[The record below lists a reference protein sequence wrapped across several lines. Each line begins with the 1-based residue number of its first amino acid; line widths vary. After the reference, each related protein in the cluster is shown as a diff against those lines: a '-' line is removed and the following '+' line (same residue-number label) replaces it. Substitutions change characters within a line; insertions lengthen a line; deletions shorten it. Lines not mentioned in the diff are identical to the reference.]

1 MGGVGTEWQ
10 GIFLHFLHAWCPR
23 FNPHRCD
30 DDNKDAI
37 ESKCYFLGGKRR

>member
-10 GIFLHFLHAWCPR
+10 GIFLHFLLAWSPR
-23 FNPHRCD
+23 FNPHHCN
-30 DDNKDAI
+30 DNKDAI